1 LPPDAVTERDRKSAH
16 SILPLAVLEA
26 MRHLDSPRDEEAA
39 EYVDELLKKRLGLSD
54 TVAAQIARYQ
64 LAVRRDE
71 DVSSDELE
79 QILRLASRR
88 TDATLVFADG
98 GRRAARLAVR
108 RLLPSTR
115 WAVRH
120 LPPPLRRAVGY
131 RAARRCAG
139 SVFGATLARAGG
151 GAVVTLEGAAAIRAT
166 PDGAACAFYA
176 AGFAELLRQLIAD
189 FDGGVLHPSC
199 RARGHARC
207 EWRSTANLRRN
218 A

>member
-1 LPPDAVTERDRKSAH
+1 MTERDQKYTH

-98 GRRAARLAVR
+98 GRRAARLAVS
-108 RLLPSTR
+108 RLSPSTR
-115 WAVRH
+115 WAARH
-120 LPPPLRRAVGY
+120 LPRFLRRAVGY

-139 SVFGATLARAGG
+139 AVFGASLARAGAG
-151 GAVVTLEGAAAIRAT
+151 TVLTLAQAAPIRAT
-166 PDGAACAFYA
+166 PDGAACVFYA
-176 AGFAELLRQLIAD
+176 AAFAELLRQLVAD
-189 FDGGVLHPSC
+189 FDGSVLHPSC
-199 RARGHARC
+199 RAQGNARC
-207 EWRSTANLRRN
+207 EWRSTAISRRN

>member
-1 LPPDAVTERDRKSAH
+1 LALDAVTARDRYAH

-64 LAVRRDE
+64 LAVRRDQ
-71 DVSSDELE
+71 DVPSDELE

-98 GRRAARLAVR
+98 GRRAARLAVS
-108 RLLPSTR
+108 RLSPGAR
-115 WAVRH
+115 WATRH
-120 LPPPLRRAVGY
+120 LPRFLRVAVGY

-139 SVFGATLARAGG
+139 AVFGASVVREGAA
-151 GAVVTLEGAAAIRAT
+151 AVVTLAQTAAIRAT

-176 AGFAELLRQLIAD
+176 AGFAELLRQLVAD

-207 EWRSTANLRRN
+207 EWRSTAIFRRN